1 MKNEPLIIIANKLHY
16 LRIEQKLKQEDLCL
30 KLNIKRATY
39 ANWESARVEIPL
51 EKLDLIANFYNIG
64 IDYLFN
70 FYTEKS
76 DIEYKPMNFNKLSEN
91 LKNFKEKNHLKLE
104 SLAIDAG
111 TTVSTIWAY
120 LNDKNKILT
129 TYLYNI
135 CQKNNLSADY
145 LLGKVD
151 NPIYLD

>member
-76 DIEYKPMNFNKLSEN
+76 NIEYKPMNFNKLSEN

>member
-1 MKNEPLIIIANKLHY
+1 MKNEPLIIIANKLNY

>member
-104 SLAIDAG
+104 SLAIYAG

-135 CQKNNLSADY
+135 CQKYNLSADY

>member
-76 DIEYKPMNFNKLSEN
+76 DTEYKPMNFNKLSEN

>member
-76 DIEYKPMNFNKLSEN
+76 NIEYKPMNFNKLSEN
-91 LKNFKEKNHLKLE
+91 LKNCKEKNHLKLE

>member
-1 MKNEPLIIIANKLHY
+1 MKI
-16 LRIEQKLKQEDLCL
+16 
-30 KLNIKRATY
+30 
-39 ANWESARVEIPL
+39 
-51 EKLDLIANFYNIG
+51 EKLGKNHRKEVIGGLIVISVIGVLANFYNIG

-120 LNDKNKILT
+120 LNDKNKIL
-129 TYLYNI
+129 
-135 CQKNNLSADY
+135 KSSGNNSS
-145 LLGKVD
+145 
-151 NPIYLD
+151 

>member
-76 DIEYKPMNFNKLSEN
+76 NIEYKPMNFNKLSEN

-111 TTVSTIWAY
+111 TTVSTISAY
-120 LNDKNKILT
+120 LNDKNKNLT

>member
-1 MKNEPLIIIANKLHY
+1 
-16 LRIEQKLKQEDLCL
+16 
-30 KLNIKRATY
+30 
-39 ANWESARVEIPL
+39 
-51 EKLDLIANFYNIG
+51 
-64 IDYLFN
+64 
-70 FYTEKS
+70 
-76 DIEYKPMNFNKLSEN
+76 MNFNKLSEN

>member
-1 MKNEPLIIIANKLHY
+1 MKNEPLIIIANKLNY

-76 DIEYKPMNFNKLSEN
+76 NIEYKPMNFNKLSEN

>member
-76 DIEYKPMNFNKLSEN
+76 DIEYKPMNFNKLAEN

>member
-70 FYTEKS
+70 FYTEKN